1 VIPTDDSGARE
12 RLAHIAR
19 MIEHY
24 RQVKKHRLQRQAAA
38 LWRQVEAQQA
48 LVQFEKPPDR
58 VH

>member
-1 VIPTDDSGARE
+1 MIPPDDSGARE
-12 RLAHIAR
+12 RLARIAR

-24 RQVKKHRLQRQAAA
+24 RLVKKHRLQRQAAA
-38 LWRQVEAQQA
+38 VWRKVEADEA